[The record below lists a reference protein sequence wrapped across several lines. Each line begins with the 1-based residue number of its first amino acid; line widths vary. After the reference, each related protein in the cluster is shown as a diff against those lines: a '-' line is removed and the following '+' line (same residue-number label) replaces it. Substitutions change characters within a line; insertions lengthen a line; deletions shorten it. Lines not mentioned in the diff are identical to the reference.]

1 MSPCSLAVYLRRP
14 EKWLLEEEVPGL
26 LIISHQC
33 VLVVRMSELGS
44 CGAVVVDFDGGP
56 EG

>member
-1 MSPCSLAVYLRRP
+1 MSPCLLAVYLRRP
-14 EKWLLEEEVPGL
+14 EKWLLEEEVPGV